1 MSAETILLVL
11 SIAAFGQAEESTSA
25 DAAAQR
31 RLKFLKEK
39 VTEFT
44 LFNDTSKQ
52 PLCLKEEPVLRYSI
66 PERDNGTWD
75 GALFLWLEGN
85 RPVAAICMGIRRP
98 NDQVVR
104 EQTSFTSQRL
114 VCYKSGTVAW
124 SPKSGGLLNQP
135 FREAPAPSE
144 TAVSRLTQM
153 RALARRFSA
162 TCYRRGDATEL
173 RLMSQPLYRFSD
185 DKQGILDG
193 ALFGL
198 AVSNDA
204 EMLLLLEA
212 VNDQATRKA
221 TWRYSLARMSSL
233 EHKVRLDDAEIWT
246 IPRYYDIAPD
256 ERKTGPYIEGPIG
269 TYRPGDAP

>member
-1 MSAETILLVL
+1 MKNR
-11 SIAAFGQAEESTSA
+11 AFG
-25 DAAAQR
+25 
-31 RLKFLKEK
+31 
-39 VTEFT
+39 
-44 LFNDTSKQ
+44 
-52 PLCLKEEPVLRYSI
+52 
-66 PERDNGTWD
+66 D
-75 GALFLWLEGN
+75 GS
-85 RPVAAICMGIRRP
+85 RPVAAICVGIRRP

-104 EQTSFTSQRL
+104 EQTSFSSKPLT
-114 VCYKSGTVAW
+114 CYKSGNVAW
-124 SPKSGGLLNQP
+124 TPKNGGLLDQP
-135 FREAPAPSE
+135 FRVASPLAD
-144 TAVSRLTQM
+144 TAAGRLTQM
-153 RALARRFSA
+153 RTLARRFSA

-185 DKQGILDG
+185 EKQGVLDG

-212 VNDQATRKA
+212 VNDRAAGKA

-246 IPRYYDIAPD
+246 IPRYYDVPAA

-269 TYRPGDAP
+269 TYRSAGEP